1 MKPLIF
7 LFVIL
12 SLKSFSQEYKLSE
25 NSNGMSIHLMNV
37 IDNDSLLLPNYF
49 FEKTSDN
56 YLKFQIVLGNNE
68 PIIVDIDK
76 KKIDFKLEFYEN
88 FRGIDIYNV
97 LIPLQEIINNS
108 TINILYSTEKD
119 LSMSMSIES
128 NLFPFVINKK
138 YLNNLLVGNNLIS
151 KNRVKFQAEDWFER
165 EKKYFKVKTNEDRIY
180 KINTEKLSNAIGNIN
195 ISNIG
200 VKLYGE
206 DYPFFYVK
214 SSDNILD
221 GNDEFYLLGKVQR
234 GDTTYFEHYN
244 SNVSFY
250 IYESK
255 LPISS
260 LNKKE
265 TNNNEKVDFVNR
277 SLHFERDTIF
287 SYGYDFRIVDAAD
300 NLYEGWYYKIIDA
313 SELSKNDFSLNVKI
327 YPKNIDSI
335 SLRYVTQTEG
345 KTGFFDI
352 YNMTFYLNNFLTDST
367 LFSKFKKVDYS
378 FPTDNLILGTNSLKL
393 KSNSFT
399 NNIGNKEVGR
409 VGIDFANIS
418 GLFYTIADNNNF
430 NFITNSNENS
440 FIEVLNY
447 NYPEVISID
456 KTNKTIEFANSKNQS
471 FFNGGIS
478 KDKKFASISIN
489 DVNVYGEGN
498 YQLIYL
504 KNNNLQSLSSDKVQD
519 ILQVINDNPT
529 IFLLLVKSEFD
540 NVLKTKLSNLGFT
553 TYDNSSYYFMND
565 KSKNSLQINS
575 NEQFHQE
582 FIAENLNSFS
592 AKVNLN
598 SGNNEYI
605 VTSLDNKKLDGEVIQ
620 FSNLKDVSNQA
631 DVLYVTSKSLS
642 SSVQKYLE
650 YRKSVYMELTFKVA
664 YIEDIYNEF
673 SYGIEGPHSLKD
685 FLKYVYNN
693 WQSPK
698 ISYVYLIGE
707 TSWDS
712 DYRATAAFVK
722 SLVPTYGLPVTDIWY
737 ADLDE
742 TNKSRE
748 EVFVGR
754 VTPNND
760 SELLNYLEKLKK
772 FEEVKFAPWF
782 KKALLLVGGK
792 ENEKDMFIDYSD
804 KAFDVIYNSEL
815 KVDTSYI
822 SGIPKDGFEISK
834 GPEIRNAINNG
845 VLWTNFIG
853 HGATTVFDMDGWAE
867 NQLNNFSR
875 TGILSTLSCNTNAFG
890 ESVAPQS
897 RNEAYI
903 MYPKTGFIF
912 TYGGTTLGMPGIQR
926 LFIEEIM
933 KALSDKNIKVRNVL
947 ELKRIGTKPLEFGY
961 DIHYQSFNTLGDPL
975 INIPFSINTDFYFQ
989 ENDIF
994 VDNNNN
1000 IISVD
1005 DTTVTIKT
1013 KIYNNGYC
1021 NDSNV
1026 VVKIESIYGNDTI
1039 SYYDTLNIIC
1049 NSLEYSFNINVY
1061 QLAGVH
1067 KVKILIDSE
1076 NYYNEDYEN
1085 NNETEIVFN
1094 VYNRSLIPIDPKDNW
1109 NISNIN
1115 PQFRFYDAKYLN
1127 ERKYKFS
1134 LFDNDKI
1141 ITSKDNEITVKD
1153 GNYITWS
1160 PIIELN
1166 LNEIVKLEYEIVD
1179 NDPKNIGKQVL
1190 NLNTK
1195 KFELNDN
1202 KYNIPLNL
1210 FNSDSLNYSDLKKSF
1225 GFNEKYIKIEAR
1237 TEYRKFTDN
1246 TLEHIF
1252 ISIDGKE
1259 IINNV
1264 RGAAGTYL
1272 VSINR
1277 TNLNLN
1283 DAKFFNTSWDKDVAT
1298 NYINY
1303 IKDTLNMNDLIIIIT
1318 TVDGFGS
1325 FLGHCKPNSNCYID
1339 SLKAVF
1345 REKFNSKLIDSVR
1358 ELNDRMRYIL
1368 IYSKTTEGNL
1378 LNEVVQK
1385 EKDSEKE
1392 LVLIDSLIKPV
1403 YNADFEFTLPNDI
1416 NILKDLTI
1424 EGKNNNAIISISAF
1438 DKNNNLFNTYS
1449 LNDLENNNN
1458 VELSDSIYKVKVN
1471 LSRDSLKYK
1480 PEINNITINYKPF
1493 PELGVI
1499 NITEKFDS
1507 LMRGEDFELNY
1518 RVSNYSL
1525 RSLLDSSKLNLSI
1538 NSQQVDNFNIV
1549 DLVHNSDTI
1558 FNTNIITDNLISK
1571 NNITARLNQLNSIKE
1586 VINSDNFN
1594 NYLLNIFEDREAPIL
1609 KAFANSS
1616 EIFDQSFVSE
1626 TSTFT
1631 INLYDNS
1638 KLPINDKSKFTRVR
1652 LNGWVDD
1659 GDITFSNTFMD
1670 NEDPTLKA
1678 SIQFTSDRLE
1688 LGEYNTN
1695 LLEVTAQDATGNKT
1709 EIVYYLNI
1717 TRRNALDSLKNY
1729 PNPFENEFDVAFNYI
1744 GSIEPNIAKMVLY
1757 DLNGKIIFTKILNNV
1772 KIGKNEIKVRL
1783 SEDTKAFINGNYIIM
1798 IQLSNSSENV
1808 NAIIQKMK

>member
-7 LFVIL
+7 LLVIL
-12 SLKSFSQEYKLSE
+12 TFKSFSQEYKLSE
-25 NSNGMSIHLMNV
+25 NEHSLSIHLMNV
-37 IDNDSLLLPNYF
+37 IDKDSLLLPNYF
-49 FEKTSDN
+49 FTKTIDN
-56 YLKFQIVLGNNE
+56 YLKFQIALDENE
-68 PIIVDIDK
+68 HIIVNIDK
-76 KKIDFKLEFYEN
+76 KEVDYKLEFFEN
-88 FRGIDIYNV
+88 FRGIDIYNI
-97 LIPLQEIINNS
+97 LIPLKVIKNNS
-108 TINILYSTEKD
+108 TISILYNNEKE
-119 LSMSMSIES
+119 LLKSMSIEA
-128 NLFPFVINKK
+128 NLFPFIINKK
-138 YLNNLLVGNNLIS
+138 YLNNLLVSNNLIS
-151 KNRVKFQAEDWFER
+151 KNKVKFQADDWFER
-165 EKKYFKVKTNEDRIY
+165 GKNYFKVKTNEDRIY
-180 KINTEKLSNAIGNIN
+180 KINTEKLSNAIGNID
-195 ISNIG
+195 ISKIG

-206 DYPFFYVK
+206 DYPFFYIK
-214 SSDNILD
+214 STDNILD
-221 GNDEFYLLGKVQR
+221 GKDEFYMLGKVQR
-234 GDTTYFEHYN
+234 GDTTYYEHYN

-260 LNKKE
+260 LNKVE
-265 TNNNEKVDFVNR
+265 TNNNEKIDFVNR
-277 SLHFERDTIF
+277 NLHFERDTMF

-300 NLYEGWYYKIIDA
+300 NLYEGWYYKFIDA

-327 YPKNIDSI
+327 YPKNIDSL

-352 YNMTFYLNNFLTDST
+352 YNMIFYLNNFLTDST
-367 LFSKFKKVDYS
+367 LYSGFKKVDYS

-399 NNIGNKEVGR
+399 NNLGNKEVGR
-409 VGIDFANIS
+409 VGIDFANIL
-418 GLFYTIADNNNF
+418 GVFYTIADSNNF
-430 NFITNSNENS
+430 NFTANSNENN

-456 KTNKTIEFANSKNQS
+456 KTNKTIEFTNSKKQS
-471 FFNGGIS
+471 FYNGGIS

-489 DVNVYGEGN
+489 DVNVCGDEN
-498 YQLIYL
+498 YQLIYF
-504 KNNNLQSLSSDKVQD
+504 NNNKLQSITSDKSQD
-519 ILQVINDNPT
+519 ILQVINETPK
-529 IFLLLVKSEFD
+529 IYLLLVKSDFD

-553 TYDNSSYYFMND
+553 TYDNSSYYFMNNN
-565 KSKNSLQINS
+565 SKKSLQLNS

-582 FIAENLNSFS
+582 FNSEGLNSFS

-605 VTSLDNKKLDGEVIQ
+605 VTSLDSKELNGEIVQ
-620 FSNLKDVSNQA
+620 FSNLKDVNNQA
-631 DVLYVTSKSLS
+631 DVLYITSKSLS
-642 SSVQKYLE
+642 NSVQKYLE
-650 YRKSVYMELTFKVA
+650 YRQSVYMELTFKVA

-673 SYGIEGPHSLKD
+673 SNGIEGPHSLKD

-698 ISYVYLIGE
+698 ISYIYLIGE

-712 DYRATAAFVK
+712 DYRNNAAFVK

-772 FEEVKFAPWF
+772 FEEIKYAPWF

-792 ENEKDMFIDYSD
+792 VNEKDMFIDYSD
-804 KAFDVIYNSEL
+804 RSFDVIYNSEL

-822 SGIPKDGFEISK
+822 SGIPKEGFEISK
-834 GPEIRNAINNG
+834 GPEIRDAINNG

-903 MYPKTGFIF
+903 MYPKTGYIF

-926 LFIEEIM
+926 LFIEEMM

-975 INIPFSINTDFYFQ
+975 INIPLSKNTDFYFQ
-989 ENDIF
+989 ENDII
-994 VDNNNN
+994 VDNNHN

-1005 DTTVTIKT
+1005 DTTITIKT
-1013 KIYNNGYC
+1013 NIYNNGYC

-1026 VVKIESIYGNDTI
+1026 VVKIESIYENDTI
-1039 SYYDTLNIIC
+1039 AYYDTLNIIC
-1049 NSLEYSFNINVY
+1049 NSLEYSFDVNVY
-1061 QLAGVH
+1061 ELAGVH
-1067 KVKILIDSE
+1067 KVKIYIDSE

-1094 VYNRSLIPIDPKDNW
+1094 VYNRSLIPIDPKNNW

-1115 PQFRFYDAKYLN
+1115 PKFRFYDAKYSSD
-1127 ERKYKFS
+1127 RKYKFS
-1134 LFDNDKI
+1134 LFNNNQT
-1141 ITSKDNEITVKD
+1141 ITSKENEISVKD
-1153 GNYITWS
+1153 DHYISWS
-1160 PIIELN
+1160 PTIELN
-1166 LNEIVKLEYEIVD
+1166 LNEKVKLEYEIVD

-1202 KYNIPLNL
+1202 KYNIPLDL
-1210 FNSDSLNYSDLKKSF
+1210 FNSDSLFYSESSNALGFKENYA
-1225 GFNEKYIKIEAR
+1225 KIEVKSK
-1237 TEYRKFTDN
+1237 YRKYTDN
-1246 TLEHIF
+1246 DLDHLF
-1252 ISIDGKE
+1252 INVNGKE
-1259 IINNV
+1259 IISNV
-1264 RGAAGTYL
+1264 RASAGIYVTTMNRKTYEYKDAQFFY
-1272 VSINR
+1272 
-1277 TNLNLN
+1277 TMTKTDEALN
-1283 DAKFFNTSWDKDVAT
+1283 FM
-1298 NYINY
+1298 NY
-1303 IKDTLNMNDLIIIIT
+1303 IKDSVDSEDLVIIAT
-1318 TVDGFGS
+1318 MTDGFGS
-1325 FLGHCKPNSNCYID
+1325 FIRYCKPNSLCYVD

-1345 REKFNSKLIDSVR
+1345 KEKFNSKLIDSVG
-1358 ELNDRMRYIL
+1358 ELSDRMRYLL
-1368 IYSKTTEGNL
+1368 IYSKTTNGFL
-1378 LNEVVQK
+1378 LNEKIQK
-1385 EKDSEKE
+1385 EVDSENE
-1392 LVLIDSLIKPV
+1392 LVLIDSIVEPI
-1403 YNADFEFTLPNDI
+1403 YNTDFEFTLPNDI
-1416 NILKDLTI
+1416 NFLKDLTI
-1424 EGKNNNAIISISAF
+1424 EGKNNKAKISISTF
-1438 DKNNNLFNTYS
+1438 DINNNFSNTYS
-1449 LNDLENNNN
+1449 LNDLDKNNS
-1458 VELSDSIYKVKVN
+1458 VELPENTAKVQIN
-1471 LSRDSLKYK
+1471 LSRDSINYN
-1480 PEINNITINYKPF
+1480 PEINNVTINYKPF

-1499 NITEKFDS
+1499 NNSEKIDS
-1507 LMRGEDFELNY
+1507 LMRGESFELNY

-1525 RSLLDSSKLNLSI
+1525 RSILDSSKLNLSI
-1538 NSQQVDNFNIV
+1538 NSQQIDDFNIV
-1549 DLVHNSDTI
+1549 NLVHNSDTL
-1558 FNTNIITDNLISK
+1558 FTANIITDNLISK
-1571 NNITARLNQLNSIKE
+1571 NNITARLNQLNSGKE

-1594 NYLLNIFEDREAPIL
+1594 SYLLNIFEDSEAPL
-1609 KAFANSS
+1609 LRAFANNS

-1631 INLYDNS
+1631 IYLYDNS
-1638 KLPINDKSKFTRVR
+1638 KLPINDKTKFTRVR
-1652 LNGWVDD
+1652 LNGWVND
-1659 GDITFSNTFMD
+1659 GDITFSNTFND
-1670 NEDPTLKA
+1670 NNDPTLKA

-1729 PNPFENEFDVAFNYI
+1729 PNPFENEFNVTFNYI
-1744 GSIEPNIAKMVLY
+1744 GSIEPNSAKMVLY
-1757 DLNGKIIFTKILNNV
+1757 DLNGKVVFTKMLDNI
-1772 KIGKNEIKVRL
+1772 KIGKNEIKVKL

-1798 IQLSNSSENV
+1798 IQLRNSSDNL